1 MNEENLVQ
9 FHNSVKLELNRYYFD
24 RLWKSYGVVLMLL
37 CIDMML
43 IFVTKSQET
52 RFIVNLDRII
62 EGLSSE
68 QRRLD
73 HVPEWWVNNEDV

>member
-1 MNEENLVQ
+1 
-9 FHNSVKLELNRYYFD
+9 
-24 RLWKSYGVVLMLL
+24 MLL

-52 RFIVNLDRII
+52 RFIVNLDKII